1 MRQIWFVVLSAS
13 LLTGCAT
20 IVEGV
25 RQDITVTTTP
35 DGASCALNRAGAS
48 IATITS
54 TPATVNILKTRDDIE
69 IVCELDG
76 YLKTARIDESGTA
89 AVVFGN
95 ILIGGAIGLVVDI
108 STGASN
114 KYDSALEIA
123 LPPDPSLPAP
133 LPVVASA
140 PLAPPPPEP
149 AALAP
154 LAPSLPPA
162 APAHAY
168 VMQSTAATVD
178 LRRAENAAERY
189 RVLHRLVA
197 DGLVPEDRYTA
208 WAQQNEG
215 AFLLITEAPPL
226 VAVGNKPPG
235 YEELSAFLRSVG
247 AEKNAKVAVAEREA
261 LFRVLMPMEGI
272 RAQPQKPP
280 ADLDGLR
287 KWYAFLDRVGEE
299 GLVPAQSVEAE
310 KTAIDGARLVAVQ

>member
-1 MRQIWFVVLSAS
+1 MRQVWFVVLSAT
-13 LLTGCAT
+13 LLTGCAAV
-20 IVEGV
+20 VEGL

-35 DGASCALNRAGAS
+35 DGASCALNRAGAP
-48 IATITS
+48 IATISS
-54 TPATVNILKTRDDIE
+54 TPATVNVRKTRDDIE
-69 IVCELDG
+69 VVCELDG
-76 YLKTARIDESGTA
+76 YLKTVRIDESGTA

-95 ILIGGAIGLVVDI
+95 ILLGGVIGLVVDV

-123 LPPDPSLPAP
+123 LAPDLSLPAP

-140 PLAPPPPEP
+140 PLAPPPSE
-149 AALAP
+149 
-154 LAPSLPPA
+154 
-162 APAHAY
+162 PAHAY
-168 VMQSTAATVD
+168 VAPPGAATVD

-197 DGLVPEDRYTA
+197 EGLVPEERYSA
-208 WAQQNEG
+208 WAQQNAG
-215 AFLLITEAPPL
+215 AFLLATGAPPL

-247 AEKNAKVAVAEREA
+247 EEKNAKVAAAEREA
-261 LFRVLMPMEGI
+261 LFHVLMPTEGA
-272 RAQPQKPP
+272 RAQPLKPP